1 MIDQVDGI
9 KDTEDINEAI
19 SNCIER
25 AFEDTDQK
33 YKLKHPTIAN
43 QCGATAVIVLIIGNK
58 LVCANVGDARA
69 VLCRNGKAL
78 DLSVDHKASRQDEQE
93 RIKKQGGYIVF
104 GRVLGRLAVT
114 RAFGDFDCKN
124 IEVVIDDEKEIK
136 NFVLI
141 KPEIRVTT
149 IDPLKDHFVL
159 LASDG
164 LFDRFT
170 SQDCVNIVKE
180 RLMQMPIMEQDPQK
194 VARELVNEAIYKR
207 LITDNITVILATFN
221 RGIDSSESGTQF

>member
-1 MIDQVDGI
+1 M
-9 KDTEDINEAI
+9 
-19 SNCIER
+19 
-25 AFEDTDQK
+25 
-33 YKLKHPTIAN
+33 
-43 QCGATAVIVLIIGNK
+43 
-58 LVCANVGDARA
+58 VCANVGDARA
-69 VLCRNGKAL
+69 VMCRNGKAI
-78 DLSVDHKASRQDEQE
+78 DLSVDHKASRLDEQD

-124 IEVVIDDEKEIK
+124 IEVAIDEHEKEIK

-141 KPEIRVTT
+141 KPEIRIET

-170 SQDCVNIVKE
+170 SQECVNIVKDK
-180 RLMQMPIMEQDPQK
+180 LMAMPLMEQDPQK

-207 LITDNITVILATFN
+207 LITDNITVILATLN
-221 RGIDSSESGTQF
+221 RGIDSALVSPITNA